1 MVKKEK
7 EGMVK
12 REISGTKVMRAALL
26 PHVIFLLALL
36 VREGLSEPGILIED
50 QDLPK
55 AVSRLKRSSG
65 LVGGG
70 AGLERVGAPVGEEER
85 SVVGCGEVVLAC
97 PTTTMIVVRED
108 GGGGERT
115 QTNASKILGRC

>member
-7 EGMVK
+7 EEMVK
-12 REISGTKVMRAALL
+12 SKVMRVALV

-36 VREGLSEPGILIED
+36 VREGLSEPGTTGILIED

-70 AGLERVGAPVGEEER
+70 TGLERVGAPVGEEER

-97 PTTTMIVVRED
+97 PTTTMIVVSED
-108 GGGGERT
+108 GGGGER
-115 QTNASKILGRC
+115 TNASKILGRC

>member
-7 EGMVK
+7 EEMVK
-12 REISGTKVMRAALL
+12 REISGSKVMRVALV

-36 VREGLSEPGILIED
+36 VREGLSEPSILIKD

-55 AVSRLKRSSG
+55 TVSRLKRSSG
-65 LVGGG
+65 LVGG
-70 AGLERVGAPVGEEER
+70 GLERVGAPVGEEER

>member
-1 MVKKEK
+1 MKKEK
-7 EGMVK
+7 EEMVK
-12 REISGTKVMRAALL
+12 SKVMRVALV

-50 QDLPK
+50 QDFPK
-55 AVSRLKRSSG
+55 AVSRLKRSSNTG

-70 AGLERVGAPVGEEER
+70 TGLERVGAPVGEEER